1 MLAMGQDVTSRSLA
15 IAAAR
20 GKGVLAVE
28 MEAVALYTFARR
40 RNKTVL
46 CLAQVTKTMGLA
58 GQDFKKG
65 QAQGVADALTILET
79 VAAALR
85 SRQGQR

>member
-1 MLAMGQDVTSRSLA
+1 MVIRMWNTL
-15 IAAAR
+15 
-20 GKGVLAVE
+20 
-28 MEAVALYTFARR
+28 
-40 RNKTVL
+40 
-46 CLAQVTKTMGLA
+46 GLA